1 MYSLEIN
8 FLKDRPEYQQPKKE
22 PVTGTGSQ
30 INPKDIVPVAVGVMV
45 AAVLVGGA
53 LGIKIYHLDS
63 ENAKL
68 EKQLGQ
74 ADRSIKQIEAK
85 KNKIAAI
92 KKETEE
98 IDKQTEALATVFNQI
113 KPWSALLQEIR
124 DRTPA
129 RVQIQELKQVEVV
142 KRIPAKNNKE
152 KPTQIKKQK
161 IEIKGWAS
169 SYNDVNDFMLLL
181 TKSNF
186 FSEKETEL
194 ISAKKQQNRTRVVV
208 PTGSGI
214 QVELPPVIEYRINTF
229 LSDVKAEEILG
240 ELEGKGAVGL
250 VNRIENLQ
258 RIREEGGV

>member
-22 PVTGTGSQ
+22 TGTGTSSQ
-30 INPKDIVPVAVGVMV
+30 INPKDLAPVAVGLMV

-53 LGIKIYHLDS
+53 LGIKIYYLDP

-98 IDKQTEALATVFNQI
+98 IEKQTEALATVFNQI

-124 DRTPA
+124 DRTPGS
-129 RVQIQELKQVEVV
+129 VQIEELKQVEVV
-142 KRIPAKNNKE
+142 TRIPAKNRKE
-152 KPTQIKKQK
+152 KPTQIRKVG
-161 IEIKGWAS
+161 IEITGLAK

-181 TKSNF
+181 TKSSFLNG
-186 FSEKETEL
+186 KETEL
-194 ISAKKQQNRTRVVV
+194 VSTRMRKNPIRVKV
-208 PTGSGI
+208 PERSQI
-214 QVELPPVIEYRINTF
+214 KVELPPVVGYKIRTF
-229 LSDVKAEEILG
+229 LSDAPAEEILA
-240 ELEGKGAVGL
+240 ELERKGAVGL

-258 RIREEGGV
+258 RIRE